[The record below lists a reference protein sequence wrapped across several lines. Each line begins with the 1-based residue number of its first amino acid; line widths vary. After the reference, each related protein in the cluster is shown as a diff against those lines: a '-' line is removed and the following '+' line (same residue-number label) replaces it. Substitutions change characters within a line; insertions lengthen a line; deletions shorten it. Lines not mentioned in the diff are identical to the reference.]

1 MGCLDN
7 PRGQIIFEIIISAF
21 VLVILLAGSIAF
33 FAISDYEL
41 AFQIGSIV
49 LLYSSSSALSLI
61 YRARSI
67 NLITHENLI
76 KLKFCIYFLTFLQ
89 IVCLLFFI
97 AIICYCS
104 VELIFS
110 LNIWEDFNN
119 VVLQNNFSGNVT
131 FYWIFLPIHLYYM
144 IITIKLKKLL
154 RFQDSQMNSPLL
166 SVNQVD
172 GQAQIKTE
180 SVLSIDFPNEVK
192 YDNTCS
198 ICQEDIQSGKIV
210 SFECNHIFH
219 SQCIRSWLKTKKNT
233 CPNCRVSIS
242 VSFRQSNVE
251 TSVQQSLQNN
261 NEIQNI
267 QIQSQQ

>member
-7 PRGQIIFEIIISAF
+7 PRGQIIFEIIISLF
-21 VLVILLAGSIAF
+21 VLVILLAGSITF
-33 FAISDYEL
+33 VVIQDYEL

-49 LLYSSSSALSLI
+49 LLYTSSSALSLI

-67 NLITHENLI
+67 NLITHENLR
-76 KLKFCIYFLTFLQ
+76 KLKFSIYFLTFLQ
-89 IVCLLFFI
+89 VVCLLFFVV
-97 AIICYCS
+97 IISYCS

-110 LNIWEDFNN
+110 LNIWNEFNDII
-119 VVLQNNFSGNVT
+119 LQNNFSGNLT

-154 RFQDSQMNSPLL
+154 NSQVGQMNSPLL
-166 SVNQVD
+166 SENQID
-172 GQAQIKTE
+172 GQVYIKTE
-180 SVLSIDFPNEVK
+180 SVLSMDVPNEFK

-219 SQCIRSWLKTKKNT
+219 SQCIRQWLKTKKNT

-242 VSFRQSNVE
+242 ISLRQSNVE
-251 TSVQQSLQNN
+251 TFVQQSLQNN
-261 NEIQNI
+261 SEIQNI